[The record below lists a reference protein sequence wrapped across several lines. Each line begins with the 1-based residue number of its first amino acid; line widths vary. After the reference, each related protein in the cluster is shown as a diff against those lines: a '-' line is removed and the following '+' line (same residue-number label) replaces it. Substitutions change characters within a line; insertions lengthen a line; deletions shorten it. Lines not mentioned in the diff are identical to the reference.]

1 MIPLLTRGI
10 SEKQMVFLMS
20 EAKKANVKIQ
30 EQIKKFGKI
39 IERYEGKTLFS
50 VFRNFLRN
58 PEKYLVADKKK
69 QEKQQFTD
77 KQRKLLILFQ
87 NMSVNDMGILRPG
100 EKVASHEGVWTLSS
114 PEINGGAPM
123 PITDEMLAELEQRL
137 ADVCRKAVVN
147 MDGHVVIPMA
157 CLPTP
162 LIWKADE
169 KDGKPVVYTGDKKL
183 VGAWESIYGAFKQ
196 VYQHWS
202 FLFGEDTQDPRQGT
216 SFIRK
221 GVRYL
226 VERIAAGRALLFA
239 ERDGRTW
246 TENIEARAVG

>member
-1 MIPLLTRGI
+1 MNDM
-10 SEKQMVFLMS
+10 K
-20 EAKKANVKIQ
+20 AKPC
-30 EQIKKFGKI
+30 
-39 IERYEGKTLFS
+39 S
-50 VFRNFLRN
+50 PVFRNFLRN

-183 VGAWESIYGAFKQ
+183 VGAWESIYGALLSGISTLVIPVWRRHTRSSPRHQ
-196 VYQHWS
+196 LYQEGS
-202 FLFGEDTQDPRQGT
+202 ALP
-216 SFIRK
+216 
-221 GVRYL
+221 
-226 VERIAAGRALLFA
+226 GRAY
-239 ERDGRTW
+239 RGRSSPAICRTRW
-246 TENIEARAVG
+246 SHLDREHRSQAVG